1 MSEQVEE
8 QAQPVVPQPS
18 ERAKPFEMISFDI
31 VNDKA
36 ILVVRAANGS
46 LWAGQVKNFVQLSNG
61 RM

>member
-8 QAQPVVPQPS
+8 QPQPVSPQKP
-18 ERAKPFEMISFDI
+18 EEIKPFEMISFDI

-36 ILVVRAANGS
+36 ILIVKAANGS

-61 RM
+61 RT